1 MHMPTTT
8 EKLKRQKMVLNPRP
22 QETTGTCF
30 GGYTAEF
37 YDEKNFRSFFVT
49 FYATRLYY
57 LYKAL

>member
-8 EKLKRQKMVLNPRP
+8 EKVKRQKMVLNPRP

-30 GGYTAEF
+30 VGYTAEI
-37 YDEKNFRSFFVT
+37 YALKNFCSFFVT

-57 LYKAL
+57 

>member
-37 YDEKNFRSFFVT
+37 YDEKNSAVFCNLLCHPIVLFI
-49 FYATRLYY
+49 
-57 LYKAL
+57 